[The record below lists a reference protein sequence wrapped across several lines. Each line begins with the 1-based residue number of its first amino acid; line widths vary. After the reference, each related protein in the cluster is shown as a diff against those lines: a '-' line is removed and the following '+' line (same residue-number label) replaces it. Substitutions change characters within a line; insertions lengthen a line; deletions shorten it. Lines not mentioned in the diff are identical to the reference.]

1 MAQDPNI
8 SVPVGTSTSVRTI
21 TENQATGVSLDAGG
35 GGTQHIQVVA
45 VGVHDGSGKTLD
57 IVTQAQP
64 LPVTFPTGA
73 SEAYD
78 RLQEISNAVTGTGVA
93 GLTSMFVKIDNSSP
107 LSFTAE
113 IAYTGITDNYD
124 YAQMFVYGV
133 PGATAIQICGH
144 SDGMTAV
151 GVTGQVAV
159 IGGPAATPVRIA
171 GTGDSGHVGVTGQV
185 KVLAGAASL
194 PIAGTGPGGHVG
206 VTGEVTVKGVAANA
220 AIPVTGGVFVTG
232 MGQGTTAMPVLATPP
247 DGGGI
252 TSGQTSGDLTTIR
265 AFPAHGLSSGVR
277 LLAKSVGSGG
287 GTFCYVGFGS
297 SLPGNTGSMFPLREF
312 ESVFLEI
319 DNMSKI
325 SVASDHT
332 SVVISYIGT

>member
-1 MAQDPNI
+1 VAQDPNI
-8 SVPVGTSTSVRTI
+8 SVPVGTSTSVKTI
-21 TENQATGVSLDAGG
+21 TENQATGVSFDAGG
-35 GGTQHIQVVA
+35 GGTQHIQVIA

-78 RLQEISNAVTGTGVA
+78 RLEEISNAITGDGTA
-93 GLTSMFVKIDNSSP
+93 GLTAMHVKIDNSSP
-107 LSFTAE
+107 LFFTAE

-124 YAQMFVYGV
+124 YSQMFVYGV

-171 GTGDSGHVGVTGQV
+171 GTGGSGYVGVTGQV

-194 PIAGTGPGGHVG
+194 PIAGTAASGHVG
-206 VTGEVTVKGVAANA
+206 VTGQVSVTGVATNV

-252 TSGQTSGDLTTIR
+252 TSGITTGDLTTIR
-265 AFPAHGLSSGVR
+265 GFPAHGLSSGVR
-277 LLAKSVGSGG
+277 ILAKSVGSGG
-287 GTFCYVGFGS
+287 GTFCYVGSGPTVPGS
-297 SLPGNTGSMFPLREF
+297 TAAMYPLREF
-312 ESVFLEI
+312 ESVFIEI
-319 DNMSKI
+319 DNLSKVSI
-325 SVASDHT
+325 AGDNT
-332 SVVISYIGT
+332 SVSISYIGS

>member
-1 MAQDPNI
+1 MNMK
-8 SVPVGTSTSVRTI
+8 
-21 TENQATGVSLDAGG
+21 N
-35 GGTQHIQVVA
+35 VVA
-45 VGVHDGSGKTLD
+45 TIND
-57 IVTQAQP
+57 
-64 LPVTFPTGA
+64 
-73 SEAYD
+73 
-78 RLQEISNAVTGTGVA
+78 GVA

-194 PIAGTGPGGHVG
+194 PVAGTGPSGHVG
-206 VTGEVTVKGVAANA
+206 VTGEVTVKGVATNV
-220 AIPVTGGVFVTG
+220 AIPITGGVFAHGLGVG
-232 MGQGTTAMPVLATPP
+232 ATAMPVLATPP
-247 DGGGI
+247 DGGGM
-252 TSGQTSGDLTTIR
+252 TS
-265 AFPAHGLSSGVR
+265 
-277 LLAKSVGSGG
+277 
-287 GTFCYVGFGS
+287 
-297 SLPGNTGSMFPLREF
+297 
-312 ESVFLEI
+312 ESV
-319 DNMSKI
+319 S
-325 SVASDHT
+325 ASDAGPPLDPLIFT
-332 SVVISYIGT
+332 PKSPSGPGTAQ